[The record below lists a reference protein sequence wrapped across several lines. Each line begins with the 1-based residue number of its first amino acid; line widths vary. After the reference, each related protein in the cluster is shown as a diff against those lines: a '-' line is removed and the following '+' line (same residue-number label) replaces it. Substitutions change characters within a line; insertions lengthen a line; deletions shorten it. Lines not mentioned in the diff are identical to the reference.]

1 MAIGS
6 IFALGYGLFLGA
18 LLGLF
23 SGMLQGILLGLLSG
37 VAMALFF
44 ESMIYLDSKLN
55 IIY

>member
-6 IFALGYGLFLGA
+6 IFALAYGLFLGA

-23 SGMLQGILLGLLSG
+23 SGMLQGLLLGLLSS
-37 VAMALFF
+37 VAMAFFF

>member
-44 ESMIYLDSKLN
+44 ESMIYLYSKLN